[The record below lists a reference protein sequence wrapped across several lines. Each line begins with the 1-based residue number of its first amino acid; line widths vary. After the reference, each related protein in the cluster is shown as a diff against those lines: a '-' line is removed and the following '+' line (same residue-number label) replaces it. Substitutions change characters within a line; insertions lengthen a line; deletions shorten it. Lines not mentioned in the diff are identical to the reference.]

1 MSLKQRLHAHG
12 WFILVNALVA
22 MLIACR
28 YFSFLPE
35 FPSEPLAVV
44 FIIVSVFG
52 QMTLIAAL
60 IGLVALPSLFL
71 PKTSRNLLQA
81 IIASIGVATLFI
93 DTIVFAQYRFPY

>member
-60 IGLVALPSLFL
+60 IGLVALPSYI
-71 PKTSRNLLQA
+71 PTQKIQETYPTSNQSHQL
-81 IIASIGVATLFI
+81 V
-93 DTIVFAQYRFPY
+93 